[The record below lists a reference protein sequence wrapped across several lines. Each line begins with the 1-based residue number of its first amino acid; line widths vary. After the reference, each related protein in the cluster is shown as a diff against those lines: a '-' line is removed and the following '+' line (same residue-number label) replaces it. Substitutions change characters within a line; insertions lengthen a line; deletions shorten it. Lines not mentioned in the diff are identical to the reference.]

1 MQRRRT
7 ERGHRRRRRRIIAR
21 TLGVGVL
28 LFMITGVALVT
39 FRYLPALN
47 DARVLRIEIEAV
59 GSRLQQAGINID
71 GPELDSIQQDLTAAR
86 DRLDGLA
93 GLLADDPLI
102 GLARALP
109 PTSADVRGADG
120 IVSAAEDIFDA
131 AESGLTIAGQYVEI
145 RASQA
150 DDPEEASTL
159 SLLVE
164 LMATTTEPAAS
175 ASASLNRA
183 ETTLATVPAGLAGPI
198 ESAREAMVTRV
209 ATYAPL
215 LAGYVEVS
223 ASLPGILGWDEPRRY
238 LVLTQNP
245 AELRPTGGFIGSYGL
260 VSVDRGSITE
270 RTFEDVY
277 LLDYPMDYPYVEPPP
292 LVTEHIL
299 RPGVSWG
306 LRDANWSPDFPT
318 SAQDALRLY
327 TNASGDADV
336 DGVLAITTHTIDE
349 LLRITGPIS
358 LPDYDLTLASGET
371 TLKVLER
378 TRTSDDPDENRKS
391 VLSALADE
399 LIPTLLALPPE
410 QWGELLDAA
419 GTFQAQR
426 LLLAW
431 FDDPAHQQLAID
443 NGFDGSVRPDAG
455 DYLYA
460 VDANVRPFTKL
471 NGVTTRALELD
482 VELDASGNAR
492 TTLDVTWDNRILT
505 PASAPYRDLPSVGAS
520 RILGMYFRVLMPERS
535 ELQSVTTGNE
545 APLET
550 PSVMEEVAGRA
561 GIGNYLRI
569 PPGSTGLHYEWVSP
583 DVAVTDEAGSVYRLT
598 IQKQPGLLPGP
609 ISLTIRVPDG
619 LTINEASA
627 GLTVSGQTA
636 TLETTFDRDITVDLR
651 YGP

>member
-1 MQRRRT
+1 
-7 ERGHRRRRRRIIAR
+7 
-21 TLGVGVL
+21 
-28 LFMITGVALVT
+28 MITGVALVT

-47 DARVLRIEIEAV
+47 DARILRNEIEAV
-59 GSRLQQAGINID
+59 GSRLQRAGINID
-71 GPELDSIQQDLTAAR
+71 RPELDSIQQDLTAAR

-109 PTSADVRGADG
+109 PTSADVHGADG

-245 AELRPTGGFIGSYGL
+245 AELRPTGGFIGSYGR

-277 LLDYPMDYPYVEPPP
+277 LLDYPIDYPYVEPPP

-327 TNASGDADV
+327 TNASGDTDV

-358 LPDYDLTLASGET
+358 VPDYDLTLASGET

-378 TRTSDDPDENRKS
+378 TRTSDDPDEDRKS

-431 FDDPAHQQLAID
+431 FEDPAHQQLAID

-460 VDANVRPFTKL
+460 VDSNVRPFTKL
-471 NGVTTRALELD
+471 NAVTTRSLD
-482 VELDASGNAR
+482 LHVELDAPGNAR
-492 TTLDVTWDNRILT
+492 NTLDVTWDNRILA
-505 PASAPYRDLPSVGAS
+505 PESEPYRAVPLGNS
-520 RILGMYFRVLMPERS
+520 RILGMYFRVLMPEHS
-535 ELQSVTTGNE
+535 ELQSVTTGNQV
-545 APLET
+545 PLET
-550 PSVMEEVAGRA
+550 SSVTEELAGRTV
-561 GIGNYLRI
+561 IGNYLRI

-583 DVAVTDEAGSVYRLT
+583 DVAVTDEAGSLYRLT

-619 LTINEASA
+619 LTITEASA

-636 TLETTFDRDITVDLR
+636 TLETTFDRDITVDFR

>member
-1 MQRRRT
+1 
-7 ERGHRRRRRRIIAR
+7 
-21 TLGVGVL
+21 
-28 LFMITGVALVT
+28 MITGVALAT

-59 GSRLQQAGINID
+59 GARLQRAGINID
-71 GPELDSIQQDLTAAR
+71 RPELDSIQQDLTAAR

-183 ETTLATVPAGLAGPI
+183 ETTLASVPADLAGPI

-327 TNASGDADV
+327 VNASGDTDV
-336 DGVLAITTHTIDE
+336 DGVLALTTHTIDE
-349 LLRITGPIS
+349 LLRITGPITV
-358 LPDYDLTLASGET
+358 PDYDLTLASGET

-410 QWGELLDAA
+410 RWGVLLDAA

-431 FDDPAHQQLAID
+431 FEDPAHQQLAID
-443 NGFDGSVRPDAG
+443 NGFDGSVRSDAG

-471 NGVTTRALELD
+471 NAVTTRSLDLD
-482 VELDASGNAR
+482 VELDASGSAR
-492 TTLDVTWDNRILT
+492 NTLDVTWDNQILA
-505 PASAPYRDLPSVGAS
+505 PESAPYRALPLGGEF
-520 RILGMYFRVLMPERS
+520 RILGMYARVLIPVEA
-535 ELQSVTTGNE
+535 EVESVSQGNQV
-545 APLET
+545 PLTT
-550 PSVMEEVAGRA
+550 PSVVEEVAGRA

-609 ISLTIRVPDG
+609 ITLTIRVPGG
-619 LTINEASA
+619 LAITDAST